1 MILKSM
7 YFAHDLGR
15 AFAWPLHTWASM
27 LRTAWTHPFNP
38 ASVLPPVRAMA
49 AVAEMVERATAEYPK
64 PAFGLDRTF
73 IGGREVAVR
82 EQLVHETPFCRLL
95 RFERDVHREDPR
107 VLIVAPLSGHHATL
121 LRETVRELLPDHDV
135 YITDWVDAR
144 IVPLAAGKFDLAD
157 YVDLVAAHLRALG
170 PDVHVL
176 SVCQPAVPVLIAT
189 AMLAQARDPAQPAS
203 MVLISG
209 PVDARVNPSP
219 VNQFAQVHSL
229 KMLEAMVIHHVP
241 VGHAGSGRRVYP
253 GVLQLWSFMS
263 LDPHRHVDA
272 HVGLFKDLL
281 KGELES
287 ADKRRKFYD
296 EYFAVMDLPAEYYLE
311 TVEHVFHRHSL
322 PEGKML
328 HRGKPVRLDAIRR
341 TALMTIE
348 GEKDDI
354 TAPGQTRA
362 AHALLPRIPASWKEQ
377 YLLEGAGHYGTFSGS
392 RFREQIAPRLRAFF
406 RARR

>member
-1 MILKSM
+1 M

-15 AFAWPLHTWASM
+15 AFARPIHTWASM
-27 LRTAWTHPFNP
+27 FRTAWTHPFNP
-38 ASVLPPVRAMA
+38 ASVLPPIRAMA
-49 AVAEMVERATAEYPK
+49 AAAEMVERATAEYPK
-64 PAFGLDRTF
+64 PAFGLERTVVD
-73 IGGREVAVR
+73 GREVAVR
-82 EQLVHETPFCRLL
+82 EQVIHEMPFCRLL
-95 RFERDVHREDPR
+95 HFERDVRREDPR

-121 LRETVRELLPDHDV
+121 LRETVRELLPDHEV

-144 IVPLAAGKFDLAD
+144 IVPLDAGKFTLAD
-157 YVDLVAAHLRALG
+157 YVDLVAAHLRVLG
-170 PDVHVL
+170 PGVNVL
-176 SVCQPAVPVLIAT
+176 AVCQPGVPVLIAT
-189 AMLAQARDPAQPAS
+189 AMLAEANDPVQPAS
-203 MVLISG
+203 TVLISA
-209 PVDARVNPSP
+209 PVDTRVNPSP

-229 KMLEAMVIHHVP
+229 RMLEAMVIHRVP

-253 GVLQLWSFMS
+253 GILQLWSFMS

-311 TVEHVFHRHSL
+311 TVDHVFHRHSL
-322 PEGKML
+322 PEGRML

-354 TAPGQTRA
+354 TAPGQTQA
-362 AHALLPRIPASWKEQ
+362 AHALLPGIPASWKEHH
-377 YLLEGAGHYGTFSGS
+377 LLEGAGHYGTFSGR
-392 RFREQIAPRLRAFF
+392 RFREQIAPRIRAFF

>member
-1 MILKSM
+1 M

-15 AFAWPLHTWASM
+15 AFARPVHHWASM
-27 LRTAWTHPFNP
+27 LRTAWTHPFNL
-38 ASVLPPVRAMA
+38 ASVFPPMRALVA
-49 AVAEMVERATAEYPK
+49 AAELVERATAEYPK
-64 PAFGLDRTF
+64 PAFGLEKMVLD
-73 IGGREVAVR
+73 GREIEVR
-82 EQLVHETPFCRLL
+82 EQLVHESPFCRLIH
-95 RFERDVHREDPR
+95 FERALQRDDPK

-144 IVPLAAGKFDLAD
+144 LVPLTVGKFDLAD
-157 YVDLVAAHLRALG
+157 YVDLIIAHLRALG

-189 AMLAQARDPAQPAS
+189 AMLAEAGDPVQPAS

-209 PVDARVNPSP
+209 PVDTRVNPSP

-229 KMLEAMVIHHVP
+229 KTLEAMVIHRVP
-241 VGHAGSGRRVYP
+241 VGHPGSGRRVYP
-253 GVLQLWSFMS
+253 GILQLWSFMS

-281 KGELES
+281 KGERES

-311 TVEHVFHRHSL
+311 TVHHVFHRHSL

-328 HRGKPVRLDAIRR
+328 HRGKPVRLETIRR
-341 TALMTIE
+341 TALMTVE

-354 TAPGQTRA
+354 TAPGQTQA
-362 AHALLPRIPASWKEQ
+362 AHGLLTGIPAAWKEHH
-377 YLLEGAGHYGTFSGS
+377 LLEGAGHYGTFSGQ
-392 RFREQIAPRLRAFF
+392 RFRERIAPRLRSFF
-406 RARR
+406 RTPR

>member
-1 MILKSM
+1 M
-7 YFAHDLGR
+7 YFAHDIGR
-15 AFAWPLHTWASM
+15 AFARPIHTWAWM
-27 LRTAWTHPFNP
+27 LRSAWTHPFNP
-38 ASVLPPVRAMA
+38 VSVLPPVRAFA
-49 AVAEMVERATAEYPK
+49 AAAELLERATAEYPK
-64 PAFGLDRTF
+64 PSFGLESTVID
-73 IGGREVAVR
+73 GQEVSVR

-95 RFERDVHREDPR
+95 HFERDVARDDPR

-121 LRETVRELLPDHDV
+121 LRETVRELLPDHDL

-144 IVPLAAGKFDLAD
+144 LVPLSAGKFDLAD
-157 YVDLVAAHLRALG
+157 YVDLLIAHLRELG
-170 PDVHVL
+170 PEVHIL

-189 AMLAQARDPAQPAS
+189 AVLAEAGDPVQPAS

-209 PVDARVNPSP
+209 PVDTRVNPSS
-219 VNQFAQVHSL
+219 VNQFARVHSL
-229 KMLEAMVIHHVP
+229 RSLEAMVIHRVP
-241 VGHAGSGRRVYP
+241 VGHPGSGRRVYP

-272 HVGLFKDLL
+272 HVGLFKDVM

-296 EYFAVMDLPAEYYLE
+296 EYFAVMDLPAEFYLE
-311 TVEHVFHRHSL
+311 TVQHVFHRHSL

-328 HRGKPVRLDAIRR
+328 HRGKPVRLEAVRR

-348 GEKDDI
+348 GGEDDI
-354 TAPGQTRA
+354 TAPGQTFA
-362 AHALLPRIPASWKEQ
+362 AHGLLSSIPADRKEHL
-377 YLLEGAGHYGTFSGS
+377 LLEGAGHYGTFSGR
-392 RFREQIAPRLRAFF
+392 RFRERVAPRMRAFF

>member
-1 MILKSM
+1 M

-15 AFAWPLHTWASM
+15 AFARPIHAWASM
-27 LRTAWTHPFNP
+27 FRSAWTHPFNP
-38 ASVLPPVRAMA
+38 VSVFPPVRAMA
-49 AVAEMVERATAEYPK
+49 AAAEMLERATADYPK
-64 PAFGLDRTF
+64 PAFGLDRTV
-73 IGGREVAVR
+73 IDGREVAVR
-82 EQLVHETPFCRLL
+82 EQVVHETPFCRLL
-95 RFERDVHREDPR
+95 RFERDVRRDDPR
-107 VLIVAPLSGHHATL
+107 ALIVAPLSGHHATL

-135 YITDWVDAR
+135 YITDWVDAQV
-144 IVPLAAGKFDLAD
+144 VPLSAGKFDLSD
-157 YVDLVAAHLRALG
+157 YVDLVIAHLRTLG

-189 AMLAQARDPAQPAS
+189 SVLSEAGDPVQPAS

-209 PVDARVNPSP
+209 PVDTRVNPSS

-229 KMLEAMVIHHVP
+229 KMLEAMVIHRVP
-241 VGHAGSGRRVYP
+241 VGHPGSGRRVYP
-253 GVLQLWSFMS
+253 GSLQLWSFMS

-281 KGELES
+281 KGEHAS
-287 ADKRRKFYD
+287 AEKHRKFYD

-311 TVEHVFHRHSL
+311 TVDHVFHRHSL
-322 PEGKML
+322 PQGRML

-341 TALMTIE
+341 TALMTVE

-354 TAPGQTRA
+354 TAPGQTQA
-362 AHALLPRIPASWKEQ
+362 AHALLTGIPDSWKEHH
-377 YLLEGAGHYGTFSGS
+377 LLEGAGHYGTFSGR
-392 RFREQIAPRLRAFF
+392 RFRERIAPRLRAFF

>member
-1 MILKSM
+1 M

-15 AFAWPLHTWASM
+15 AFARPIHAWASM

-38 ASVLPPVRAMA
+38 ASVLPPMRAMA
-49 AVAEMVERATAEYPK
+49 AAAEMLERATADYPK
-64 PAFGLDRTF
+64 PAFGLRETVID
-73 IGGREVAVR
+73 GREVAVR

-95 RFERDVHREDPR
+95 HFERDVRRDDPR

-121 LRETVRELLPDHDV
+121 LRETVRELLPDHEV
-135 YITDWVDAR
+135 YITDWIDAR
-144 IVPLAAGKFDLAD
+144 LVPLAEGKFDLAD
-157 YVDLVAAHLRALG
+157 YIDLLIAHLRALG

-189 AMLAQARDPAQPAS
+189 AVLAEAGDPVQPAS

-209 PVDARVNPSP
+209 PVDTRVNPSP

-229 KMLEAMVIHHVP
+229 KSLEAMVIHRVP
-241 VGHAGSGRRVYP
+241 VGHPGSGRRVYP
-253 GVLQLWSFMS
+253 GILQLWSFMS

-281 KGELES
+281 KGERES

-311 TVEHVFHRHSL
+311 TVQHVFHRHSL
-322 PEGKML
+322 PEGRML
-328 HRGKPVRLDAIRR
+328 HHGKPVRLDVIRR

-354 TAPGQTRA
+354 TAPGQTQA
-362 AHALLPRIPASWKEQ
+362 AHALLTGIPESWKEHH
-377 YLLEGAGHYGTFSGS
+377 LLEGAGHYGTFSGS
-392 RFREQIAPRLRAFF
+392 RFRERIAPKLRAFF
-406 RARR
+406 RAAR